1 MNQVLSKPV
10 EVKILK
16 KLVSHLGYLDH
27 LELQRMQ
34 SIKDK
39 QINQLIQYIDRSK
52 ELDVEKRE
60 NKFLEYVTQRI
71 EEDQMKQYI
80 TKVKTVTNINM
91 WFI

>member
-16 KLVSHLGYLDH
+16 KLVSQLGYLDH

-60 NKFLEYVTQRI
+60 NKFLEYVT
-71 EEDQMKQYI
+71 
-80 TKVKTVTNINM
+80 
-91 WFI
+91 